1 MRSSRAVDLERERIS
16 LSRKSLIPGPWDS
29 VRENYDLGEFV
40 EGTVANV
47 RDFVA
52 FVLFQDGIEGLIY
65 KDEMDLMGAD
75 RPWDIVSS
83 GESVVVRIVDI
94 DPERK
99 RMSLSL
105 RQAIDEGEADWILKE
120 QENAE
125 AIKKG
130 IINDFSLLG
139 AAHDSRSQGSPSE
152 MDESGSR
159 SNS

>member
-1 MRSSRAVDLERERIS
+1 M
-16 LSRKSLIPGPWDS
+16 
-29 VRENYDLGEFV
+29 
-40 EGTVANV
+40 
-47 RDFVA
+47 
-52 FVLFQDGIEGLIY
+52 
-65 KDEMDLMGAD
+65 
-75 RPWDIVSS
+75 DIVGS

-99 RMSLSL
+99 RMSLNL